1 MAVAHPMDNLVKSL
15 KKTFWTSFLMSSPST
30 NVACFAKTLRNALSL
45 QSLEKIVFHFLTP
58 VSSFP
63 LVKNYKNAQTARPPT
78 QIVEWWNKM
87 SFAAAMLKEVFLSRI
102 L

>member
-1 MAVAHPMDNLVKSL
+1 MAVVHQMDNRVKSL
-15 KKTFWTSFLMSSPST
+15 KKTFWPSFLMFSPWT

-45 QSLEKIVFHFLTP
+45 QFLEKIVFHFPTP

-87 SFAAAMLKEVFLSRI
+87 SFAAAMLKEVLLSKI